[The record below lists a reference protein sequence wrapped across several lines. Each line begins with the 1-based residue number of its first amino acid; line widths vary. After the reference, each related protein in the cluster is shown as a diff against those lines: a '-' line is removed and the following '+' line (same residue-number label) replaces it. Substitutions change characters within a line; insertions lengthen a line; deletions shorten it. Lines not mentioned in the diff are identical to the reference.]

1 MTIVEAYLPNNPTDG
16 NRQFSILI
24 PPTVEPITA
33 TELKLFGR
41 IDGTDEDVLIDGF
54 ISAARTACEGYLS
67 RALIKQKVRLSL
79 DYWPGIEIELP
90 RPPLIS
96 VEGVYTLDEDDNPTT
111 YDAASYFIIK
121 NNDPAKI
128 IIRNGFSPPTNTTR
142 FYSGFVVDMWA
153 GYGDAA
159 TYVPAPIREGLK
171 LWVMQIYEQR
181 TLTPEP
187 PPSAK
192 ILLEQFVLPRY

>member
-1 MTIVEAYLPNNPTDG
+1 MTIVETYLPDGPTDG
-16 NRQFSILI
+16 NRQFTVLI
-24 PPTVEPITA
+24 SPTVEPITA

-41 IDGTDEDVLIDGF
+41 IDGTDEDDLIDGF

-67 RALIKQKVRLSL
+67 RALIKQKIRLSL
-79 DYWPGIEIELP
+79 DYWPGMEIELP

-111 YDAASYFIIK
+111 YDATSYFIIK

-128 IIRNGFSPPTNTTR
+128 VIRNGCSPPTNTSR

-159 TYVPAPIREGLK
+159 TYVPQPIKEGLK

-181 TLTPEP
+181 NMTPEP
-187 PPSAK
+187 PPEAK
-192 ILLEQFVLPRY
+192 ILLEQFVLSRY